1 MDFFVIKKLVA
12 TLVSPMPFAFLLM
25 TLALLA
31 AWFSAASR
39 WVCWPLSVAWLMLG
53 SLSVYPVA
61 SSWLL
66 KYEGLYPAYSAQL
79 DRPVD
84 QIIVLGCY
92 GIEDPQ
98 LPVSSQLHPCSSMRL
113 IEAMRIWRFHP
124 NAKLI
129 LSGGKTRFGQ
139 LSNAELGANLLI
151 ALGVPRDAIIISP
164 VARDTETEAIAVK
177 KLLGPNPPVL
187 VTSATHMKR
196 AVRLFARHDIAVI
209 AAPSEHLV
217 RAPSGQE
224 SSWREWIPK
233 ATNLYN
239 SERAWYATLGN
250 TLVTLQNLFASED
263 KPQPPPPLD
272 LSPKAPEEPTPN
284 DSGEPSQEPTT
295 DAPEAI

>member
-31 AWFSAASR
+31 AWFSGASR
-39 WVCWPLSVAWLMLG
+39 WVRWPLSFAWLVLG
-53 SLSVYPVA
+53 ALSVYPIS

-66 KYEGLYPAYSAQL
+66 KYEGMYPAYSARL
-79 DRPVD
+79 DRPVE

-98 LPVSSQLHPCSSMRL
+98 LPVSSQLHPCSSIRL

-151 ALGVPRDAIIISP
+151 ALGVPKDAIVISP

-217 RAPSGQE
+217 RAPSGQQ
-224 SSWREWIPK
+224 SNWREWIPK

-250 TLVTLQNLFASED
+250 TLVTLQNLFASKD
-263 KPQPPPPLD
+263 KPQPPAPLD
-272 LSPKAPEEPTPN
+272 LSPKQTDEASDSDANDDTDNRAETMPEP
-284 DSGEPSQEPTT
+284 Q
-295 DAPEAI
+295 